1 MKNEALSPKDLR
13 SKLEIKHRPT
23 FRENYLDP
31 ALSAQLIEMTQ
42 QDSPNSPTQKY
53 RLTAKGQELLKTL

>member
-1 MKNEALSPKDLR
+1 MEDEPLSPKYLR

-31 ALSAQLIEMTQ
+31 ALTAQLIEMTQ
-42 QDSPNSPTQKY
+42 PESPNSPTPKY
-53 RLTAKGQELLKTL
+53 CLTAKGQELLKTL